1 MEEKKKINTGLLEK
15 ILLAAAEARK
25 QLIEE
30 EKRTNGYLIIADKDG
45 KPIKVPA
52 KDL

>member
-15 ILLAAAEARK
+15 IIAASEKARRK
-25 QLIEE
+25 LIEE
-30 EKRTNGYLIIADKDG
+30 EKRNNGYLIIANKDG
-45 KPIKVPA
+45 KPIKVLA